1 MANNRIYYPI
11 QQVAF
16 RKPGS
21 TVFREAHGV
30 QSVSITTT
38 FNLEQA
44 VELGQLAIYE
54 NIEGIPDIEVSL
66 SKVLDG
72 YPPIYLLATATDAAG
87 ATLSGPQLAKR
98 GPAETIMQL
107 GIWPET
113 QEAVEGT
120 PDQYVEMS
128 GLTVSSVSY
137 NFPLED
143 NFSEDV
149 SLAGNVKVWS
159 TYNGTGAD
167 GKACATPWTLA
178 AATGFFA
185 GNNDA
190 PIGTGGVNRRENML
204 FAGYQAQTANAD
216 YTVVPTEILGVGT
229 SGFLPS
235 GGVTHISS
243 ITVSTDLA
251 REDLFQLGSRSP
263 YAKTITFPVEVTC
276 DFEVTSVS
284 GDQVNALD
292 DCGDSTVCST
302 PSNLA
307 DNKIRISTCEGLRV
321 YLGEKNKLASVSYG
335 GGDAGGGNVSVTYS
349 YTTFNDFTVLHK
361 NDNFNPSG
369 TGWWDAR
376 ATYMGALTKDAV
388 FDN

>member
-21 TVFREAHGV
+21 TVFLPAHGV

-44 VELGQLAIYE
+44 FELGQLAIYE

-72 YPPIYLLATATDAAG
+72 YPTVYLLATATDSTGAA
-87 ATLSGPQLAKR
+87 LSGPELAKR

-113 QEAVEGT
+113 QEAVEGS

-167 GKACATPWTLA
+167 GKACAPSWTLA

-190 PIGTGGVNRRENML
+190 PIGTGGVNRRENLL
-204 FAGYQAQTANAD
+204 FSKYEGQTANAD
-216 YTVVPTEILGVGT
+216 YSIVPTEILGVGT

-292 DCGDSTVCST
+292 DCGDATVCST
-302 PSNLA
+302 PANLS

-361 NDNFNPSG
+361 NDDFNPSG

-376 ATYMGALTKDAV
+376 ATYMGALTKDAT

>member
-16 RKPGS
+16 RKPGT

-44 VELGQLAIYE
+44 FELGQLAIYE
-54 NIEGIPDIEVSL
+54 NIEGIPNIEISL

-72 YPPIYLLATATDAAG
+72 FPTVYMLAAACDATGGALAG
-87 ATLSGPQLAKR
+87 PELAKR
-98 GPAETIMQL
+98 APAETIMQL

-113 QEAVEGT
+113 LEAVEGT

-149 SLAGNVKVWS
+149 SLAGNVKVWN

-167 GKACATPWTLA
+167 GVTCSAPWTLA

-216 YTVVPTEILGVGT
+216 YSIVPTEILGVGT

-243 ITVSTDLA
+243 ITVSTDFS

-263 YAKTITFPVEVTC
+263 YARTVTFPVEVTC

-284 GDQVNALD
+284 GDQVNAID
-292 DCGDSTVCST
+292 DCGGASVCST
-302 PSNLA
+302 ASNLK

-335 GGDAGGGNVSVTYS
+335 GGDAGGGNVAVTYS

-361 NDNFNPSG
+361 NDDFNVSG
-369 TGWWDAR
+369 TGWWDTR
-376 ATYMGALTKDAV
+376 QTYLGALTKDST